1 MTVPREEPLDA
12 VTALLAGW
20 SGSLV
25 VPLLVAFVTLA
36 GSVLFA
42 RSDKPIDRAER
53 LIRAWRRRGR

>member
-1 MTVPREEPLDA
+1 MTVSGDAPLDA
-12 VTALLAGW
+12 VTALLAAW

-25 VPLLVAFVTLA
+25 VPLLAAVITLA
-36 GSVLFA
+36 GGVLFA